1 MRYRKPATPDGE
13 PAQVGHFNSMWQPQ
27 EDVLAVVR
35 SQDGVWWRCRRRAP
49 VKQFQNK
56 IASTAVFHVFA
67 GAAGGGA
74 GVSGRW
80 GGAGGGAEGGGRAG
94 MNFRWDNRH
103 KIAWQNQC
111 LTNGGKNQ
119 QRWTISNATFLLH
132 PFRLLLLLRLPSIF
146 VSL

>member
-56 IASTAVFHVFA
+56 RASTAVFHVFA

-80 GGAGGGAEGGGRAG
+80 GGAGEAPEEAQRVAGGQG
-94 MNFRWDNRH
+94 
-103 KIAWQNQC
+103 
-111 LTNGGKNQ
+111 
-119 QRWTISNATFLLH
+119 
-132 PFRLLLLLRLPSIF
+132 
-146 VSL
+146 